1 MYVKSFILLVV
12 FLMYR
17 PPPISTRYD
26 TLFPSHTLFRS
37 VSFGQS
43 GRWCAAS
50 TSSTKGMDDVGYC
63 DTQARNHQ
71 GQRPGWHRYRFPGG
85 PGRDPHGAHREPDRA
100 LQDPR
105 EGQPFA
111 ARPLDDG
118 QQAPLASRL
127 SPQGRRSALSRSYRE
142 ARSSQINVGAA
153 PPGPLRISGLRNSA
167 APAWVIWAQTHRAEA
182 RLIGRPG
189 SEEHTS

>member
-1 MYVKSFILLVV
+1 
-12 FLMYR
+12 
-17 PPPISTRYD
+17 
-26 TLFPSHTLFRS
+26 
-37 VSFGQS
+37 
-43 GRWCAAS
+43 
-50 TSSTKGMDDVGYC
+50 MDDVGDC
-63 DTQARNHQ
+63 ETQARKHQ
-71 GQRPGWHRYRFPGG
+71 GKRPGGHRYRFPGG

-167 APAWVIWAQTHRAEA
+167 APDWVIWAQTHRAEA
-182 RLIGRPG
+182 RFIGRPPHRAAG
-189 SEEHTS
+189 EKEKQMFNMKKVAIEWGGKTLTLETGRVARQADGARRQRTRLN